1 MLDFLFIL
9 ILLLFS
15 YIFVYLRF
23 VCDICF
29 HLLFLDTDLFLTM
42 PPSLPFLLFIISFSP
57 SLNSIFYSTLCVI
70 FEDILMDNQLLLLFQ
85 KFMLLIEYDS
95 LHLSSSLILLLVL
108 FLNLVLLSVLTLLND
123 LLLLL
128 VLVLFSFVGY
138 FVCLIFNLVFL
149 DLRCNVNA
157 LDFFSFLLITFFLLH
172 LFVIFPLLWNV
183 NLILGFL
190 QPFYII
196 LLSLDEHCLF
206 LAIFLKYF

>member
-1 MLDFLFIL
+1 MLDFLFIS

-15 YIFVYLRF
+15 YIFVYLQF

-70 FEDILMDNQLLLLFQ
+70 FKDILMDNLLLLLFQ
-85 KFMLLIEYDS
+85 KFMLLIECDS
-95 LHLSSSLILLLVL
+95 LHLSSALILLLVL

-172 LFVIFPLLWNV
+172 LFVIFPLL
-183 NLILGFL
+183 
-190 QPFYII
+190 
-196 LLSLDEHCLF
+196 
-206 LAIFLKYF
+206 